1 MEDAS
6 FTDWMI
12 IGLMAISYLFILFQA
27 WKWVVLNIANR
38 FDRFVNRN
46 DPQQLAI
53 NALYDAFELG
63 SLGNG
68 CRITAKTK
76 NGLTI
81 SIYRQEK

>member
-1 MEDAS
+1 MKDVS
-6 FTDWMI
+6 FTEWMV
-12 IGLMAISYLFILFQA
+12 IGLMVISYLFILSQA
-27 WKWVVLNIANR
+27 WKWDVLSIANR

-53 NALYDAFELG
+53 NALYDAFKLG